1 MKKFTKKGMF
11 RAKSN
16 KSITMEKTEKP
27 RKLKKII
34 KNLILFILLIV
45 LTFSLILKDQDLP
58 QMANIIRNVK
68 KPYLLIGALAMC
80 IYVICEAT
88 NIGRILKELGEKSTL
103 LKNIKYTLIGFFF
116 SSITPAA
123 SGGQPLE
130 IYYMHRENIK
140 VANST
145 LALLMQLC
153 CMQIVTI
160 TMGIVSAVIHFDVIK
175 DGLVFFVILGIGLN
189 SSALI
194 LLLIAIFSKRLSKG
208 LINIAVKILKFL
220 KIPKLEK
227 RQEKLE
233 KELQSYQ
240 ESAVYI
246 KKHKMLMLKTL
257 LTTAVQILVYYSVP
271 YWVYRAFGFNTL
283 TIWQLITLQALLY
296 ATVSGIPSPGAVG
309 VSEGGFLGIFKNVFP
324 TTIISSAMLLN
335 RGINFYLLVL
345 VSGIISTI
353 NALKDKKE
361 DNQKVAVEVA
371 GNNIYE
377 NQEINHINEK
387 NEACDNKLDDTT
399 KK

>member
-194 LLLIAIFSKRLSKG
+194 LLLIAIFSKKLSKG

-220 KIPKLEK
+220 KIPKLEEK
-227 RQEKLE
+227 QEKLE